1 MEVKITV
8 KDFRRSLGVVKRV
21 KTSKCTLELVRGA
34 VQMKVKDSGGLY
46 LTATN
51 LILSITDRAGG
62 KPESEGAAVVDLKEL
77 QTALKPFKATDL
89 ITITKGEKN
98 VVITNGTITA
108 VILQSSDVLFSE
120 PPNCPIVG
128 GHFRNWGNVVSKV
141 VQAIATDDSRPVLT
155 GAELFPVGNYE
166 VKASGADGFKLC
178 VGIITGSKGED
189 WDKPVIIPRETI
201 QVTAKWE
208 DATIHF
214 MKDWKFVRMHY
225 GTTTIVSSVIQGSF
239 PDLSQLLGSAYTSEI
254 IVNTDDLARAVN
266 GSQVEIVRLAS
277 IGNSLHVFNIEE
289 RGDEFVGVTYRAS
302 IPAVG
307 DIRIVVNKKLFLDA
321 LKTVERKQVTLKTTK
336 VSQPMEFDDFNA
348 RHIIMPMY
356 VNWEGFDKYLKQIE
370 S

>member
-62 KPESEGAAVVDLKEL
+62 KPESEGSAVVDLKEL
-77 QTALKPFKATDL
+77 QTVLKPFKVTDL

-98 VVITNGTITA
+98 VAITNGTITA
-108 VILQSSDVLFSE
+108 VILQSSNVLFPE
-120 PPNCPIVG
+120 PPTCPIVG
-128 GHFRNWGNVVSKV
+128 GHFRNWGNVASKV
-141 VQAIATDDSRPVLT
+141 LQSIAVDDSRPVLT
-155 GAELFPVGNYE
+155 GAELFPVGKYE

-178 VGIITGSKGED
+178 VGTITGSKGEG
-189 WDKPVIIPRETI
+189 WDKPVILPRETI

-214 MKDWKFVRMHY
+214 MKDWKFVRMHC

-266 GSQVEIVRLAS
+266 GSQVEIVRLVS
-277 IGNSLHVFNIEE
+277 IGNSLYVFNIEE

-307 DIRIVVNKKLFLDA
+307 DIRIAVNKKLFLDA